1 MFRKLRQLFRLAAY
15 TQLMP
20 ALESADDPLIGGQAV
35 LEGVMMRAPHSYCI
49 AVRKPDGEITTQ
61 EGEAIRLSEKNKLWG
76 LPVVRGVATLFQ
88 AMSLGI
94 KALNFSAQFVEDDEE
109 DAKKGEDDKPK
120 ELSTWMIVLNIVF
133 SLGFMIF
140 LYKFLPL
147 TATKLIQGQAVFLDN
162 QIGFS
167 AVEGVIRLSIFLAF
181 MLALSFMKDI
191 RRVFE
196 YHGAE
201 HKVVFNYE
209 SDKPVNTENAQS
221 FVTFHP
227 RCGTSFLMVVMIVSV
242 IVYAFVPVQG
252 FGLML
257 LSRIVLLP
265 LIAGLSYE
273 VIRFAAQHQQS
284 LMRLFVAPGM
294 WLQRITTKPPDD
306 TQIEVSIRALS
317 GAMELEKEKG
327 GELVVA

>member
-94 KALNFSAQFVEDDEE
+94 RALNFSAQFVDDGEE

-120 ELSTWMIVLNIVF
+120 ELPKWMIVLNIVF

-147 TATKLIQGQAVFLDN
+147 TATKLIQGQASFLDN

-167 AVEGVIRLSIFLAF
+167 AVEGVIRLSIFLTF

-227 RCGTSFLMVVMIVSV
+227 RCGTSFLMIVMLVSIV
-242 IVYAFVPVQG
+242 VYAFVPLEG
-252 FGLML
+252 FAFQFA
-257 LSRIVLLP
+257 SRLVLLP
-265 LIAGLSYE
+265 LIMGVSYE
-273 VIRFAAQHQQS
+273 VIRFVARRQES
-284 LMRLFVAPGM
+284 LFVWIVAPGL
-294 WLQRITTKPPDD
+294 WLQRITTKPPADD
-306 TQIEVSIRALS
+306 QIEISIRALD
-317 GAMELEKEKG
+317 GAMQLEKEKG

>member
-1 MFRKLRQLFRLAAY
+1 MFRRLRQLFRLSAY

-49 AVRKPDGEITTQ
+49 AVRKPDGEIVTE
-61 EGEAIRLSEKNKLWG
+61 EGEAVRLSERNKIWG
-76 LPVVRGVATLFQ
+76 LPVIRGVATLWQ
-88 AMSLGI
+88 SMSLGM
-94 KALNFSAQFVEDDEE
+94 KALNFSAQFAVDEE
-109 DAKKGEDDKPK
+109 EEGSKDEKGKSK
-120 ELSTWMIVLNIVF
+120 ELPKWMMAVNLLISF
-133 SLGFMIF
+133 GFMIF

-147 TATKLIQGQAVFLDN
+147 TATKLIQGQVHQLDN

-167 AVEGVIRLSIFLAF
+167 AVEGLIRLSIFLTF
-181 MLALSFMKDI
+181 MFALSRLKDI

-209 SDKPVNTENAQS
+209 SGKPVNTANAQS

-242 IVYAFVPVQG
+242 VVYAFVPVQG
-252 FGLML
+252 FWPML

-306 TQIEVSIRALS
+306 TQIEISIRALT
-317 GAMELEKEKG
+317 GAMELEKQKG

>member
-109 DAKKGEDDKPK
+109 DVKKGEDDKPK
-120 ELSTWMIVLNIVF
+120 ELPKWMIVLNIVF

-147 TATKLIQGQAVFLDN
+147 TATKLIQGQAGFLDN

-167 AVEGVIRLSIFLAF
+167 AVEGVIRLSIFLTF

-317 GAMELEKEKG
+317 GAMELEEEKG

>member
-120 ELSTWMIVLNIVF
+120 ELPKWMIVLNIVF

-147 TATKLIQGQAVFLDN
+147 TATKLIQGQAGFLDN

-167 AVEGVIRLSIFLAF
+167 AVEGVIRLSIFLTF

-242 IVYAFVPVQG
+242 LVYAFVPVQG

-317 GAMELEKEKG
+317 GAMELEEEKG

>member
-120 ELSTWMIVLNIVF
+120 ELPKWMIVLNIVF

-147 TATKLIQGQAVFLDN
+147 TATKLIQAVHFYRGAGGFATNINPAKHHPHIDQHAAILIGADRYFACGFLITRQAKAQLIFPIRGQGDIQGRSSAISRIDSHTRSRRISTNDHFAICLDQRYRKLLVFPGNNSDVFLP
-162 QIGFS
+162 GL
-167 AVEGVIRLSIFLAF
+167 ETGLADF
-181 MLALSFMKDI
+181 
-191 RRVFE
+191 
-196 YHGAE
+196 
-201 HKVVFNYE
+201 
-209 SDKPVNTENAQS
+209 
-221 FVTFHP
+221 
-227 RCGTSFLMVVMIVSV
+227 
-242 IVYAFVPVQG
+242 
-252 FGLML
+252 
-257 LSRIVLLP
+257 
-265 LIAGLSYE
+265 
-273 VIRFAAQHQQS
+273 
-284 LMRLFVAPGM
+284 
-294 WLQRITTKPPDD
+294 
-306 TQIEVSIRALS
+306 
-317 GAMELEKEKG
+317 
-327 GELVVA
+327 